1 MQAGGREFESL
12 YLHLLS
18 KESRTLYLENCIYE
32 TSKNTLNVDRDEN
45 EALRKQRT
53 RRETNQATKPS
64 DINAIVSERAKQERA
79 QGGCLGTESR

>member
-1 MQAGGREFESL
+1 MADKTYQSEKRM
-12 YLHLLS
+12 
-18 KESRTLYLENCIYE
+18 YLENCIYE
-32 TSKNTLNVDRDEN
+32 TSKNTLNVEIETKRGVAKATN
-45 EALRKQRT
+45 